1 MALDQEERLF
11 GWRTQAVGRRALLRG
26 GLVGGVGRAA
36 AALIGGGGD
45 DDDDDDAATTQTT
58 TSGTTTTATTSSGT
72 TSGTTTSGSTT
83 SDTTATTDEEETAV
97 EPLGE
102 LVQDPA
108 LPYPYN
114 FPEPNKVPVPGG
126 IMKVAATWNFQS
138 LDPVD
143 SAAGGTVTV
152 PNMTYNRL
160 IGFKRGPGADV
171 FQPEIEPE
179 LAASW
184 ERSPDGLTFT
194 FQMQPGVTWQN
205 VAPLNGRPF
214 TAEDARFAIHRYA
227 NEGVHKS
234 YYTNT
239 ASFEAPDD
247 ATLKINM
254 AKATADFL
262 NPLASNK
269 QTIFPKEMV
278 DDGSIKTAGVGT
290 GPMILTGLELGQ
302 NVEFVKNPDYW
313 EKDVLLDGF
322 EFLIMPDH
330 VARLAQFRVGNIDYA
345 YSLVSSV
352 RDLNEVLQT
361 NPDVQVNFIPVTY
374 NGLSLGMNLT
384 LPKYSDVRVRR
395 ALSLAID
402 RQEILDIVYDGLGK
416 ALNTIPWPFLFD
428 EEATI
433 ESGLAGNWL
442 RYDPDE
448 AVKLLQAAGAEGLEI
463 INSYYAY
470 TKGFEQHTEVIQ
482 AQLQRAG
489 IKMGGGKVDYTEF
502 NSQWVP
508 SKLPDVSTS
517 AWSTSGYD
525 ADNWFH
531 GQVHSES
538 PGNRWRINDPQ
549 IDEWAEAQQLELD
562 PDARKELWQK
572 IWDQDADQSYRP
584 TIPSGFWLE
593 VYQPWMRGIRFT
605 GTAPG
610 DNNSYYTWGDQVQ
623 SGWIDPDVEGR
634 SG

>member
-1 MALDQEERLF
+1 MAIDKEQREH
-11 GWRTQAVGRRALLRG
+11 GWWTQAVGRRTLLRG
-26 GLVGGVGRAA
+26 GVLGGAGLAA
-36 AALIGGGGD
+36 AALIGCGGD
-45 DDDDDDAATTQTT
+45 DDDDDTASTTTTTTTTTT
-58 TSGTTTTATTSSGT
+58 TSTQAT
-72 TSGTTTSGSTT
+72 STPAP
-83 SDTTATTDEEETAV
+83 SVADAETI
-97 EPLGE
+97 GK
-102 LVQDPA
+102 LVQDPD

-114 FPEPNKVPVPGG
+114 FPEPNKTPVPGG

-138 LDPVD
+138 IDPID
-143 SAAGGTVTV
+143 SAAGGTVTI

-171 FQPEIEPE
+171 FQPELEPE

-194 FQMQPGVTWQN
+194 FAIQPGVAWQN
-205 VAPLNGRPF
+205 IAPLNGRAF
-214 TAEDARFAIHRYA
+214 TAEDARFALHRYA

-234 YYTNT
+234 YYANV
-239 ASFEAPDD
+239 AGFEAVDD

-262 NPLASNK
+262 SPLASNK
-269 QTIFPKEMV
+269 QTIFPKELV
-278 DDGSIKTAGVGT
+278 DDNSIEISAVGT
-290 GPMILTGLELGQ
+290 GPMILESLELGQ
-302 NVEFVKNPDYW
+302 NVLFGKNPDYW
-313 EKDVLLDGF
+313 EKEVLLDGF
-322 EFLIMPDH
+322 EFRIMPDH
-330 VARLAQFRVGNIDYA
+330 VARLAQFRVGNIDYS

-352 RDLNEVLQT
+352 RDLKEVLQT
-361 NPDVQVNFIPVTY
+361 NPDVQVNFIPITY

-384 LPKYSDVRVRR
+384 LPKYQDVRVRR
-395 ALSLAID
+395 ALSLAMD

-416 ALNTIPWPFLFD
+416 ALNTIPWPYLFD

-448 AVKLLQAAGAEGLEI
+448 AMKLLQAAGAEGLEI
-463 INSYYAY
+463 VNSYYAY
-470 TKGFEQHTEVIQ
+470 TKGFEQHTEVLQ
-482 AQLQRAG
+482 AQLQKAG
-489 IKMGGGKVDYTEF
+489 IKMSGGKVDYTEF

-531 GQVHSES
+531 GQVHSQS
-538 PGNRWRINDPQ
+538 PGNRWRINDPE
-549 IDEWAEAQQLELD
+549 IDVWAEAQQIELD

-572 IWDQDADQSYRP
+572 IWDKDADEVYRP
-584 TIPSGFWLE
+584 TIPSGFYLE
-593 VYQPWMRGIRFT
+593 VYQPWVRGLRFT

-610 DNNSYYTWGDQVQ
+610 DNNSYYTWGDQVH
-623 SGWIDPDVEGR
+623 SAWLDPDVEGR
-634 SG
+634 S